1 MKHVVCI
8 AGKRNVDKLSDNKLI
23 DNKLSDNKL
32 SDNKLS
38 DNKLSDKLSDNKLL
52 TNNDNAKPQRSR
64 TMKWTIDDTFFTH
77 DKQLEVLRRLIA
89 DDPTLEERNFFKKEI
104 KVKLDGYAR
113 QDKDN
118 GIHAHDLAIISLDA
132 TVELLV
138 TSKLRCTYCRECCE
152 LIYRDVMAPRQ
163 WTLDRVDNDRGHAGE
178 NVVLACLACNLQ
190 RRTMDAER
198 FKFGKQLRVVK
209 GF

>member
-1 MKHVVCI
+1 MNDQSKHVVCI
-8 AGKRNVDKLSDNKLI
+8 AGKRNVDKLSD
-23 DNKLSDNKL
+23 
-32 SDNKLS
+32 
-38 DNKLSDKLSDNKLL
+38 KLSDNKLL
-52 TNNDNAKPQRSR
+52 NNNNKVKAQRSR
-64 TMKWTIDDTFFTH
+64 TMKWTIDDAFFNY

-89 DDPTLEERNFFKKEI
+89 DDITLEERNLFKKEI
-104 KVKLDGYAR
+104 KAKLDGYAR
-113 QDKDN
+113 QDKEN
-118 GIHAHDLAIISLDA
+118 GMVDDLSAIISLDA
-132 TVELLV
+132 TIELLLI
-138 TSKLRCTYCRECCE
+138 SKLRCTYCRQCCE

-163 WTLDRVDNDRGHAGE
+163 WTLDRVDNDQGHNDG